1 MVKRYTINSEF
12 VFEDCLVTPSVY
24 EGVLQRFDEFI
35 TPFIAHLHARS
46 HQQKAR
52 DYMRGLLSDTERKN
66 IESISY
72 FHGYDR
78 QRLQIF
84 IGQTDWNDEI
94 ILNKLATQIAD
105 EIGEEDGILIL
116 DPTSF
121 PKKGNESVGVQ
132 RQWCG
137 RLGKTEN
144 CQVATFLA
152 YASRVEFALVD
163 RRLYLP
169 DVWIEDQSRCD
180 KAGIPKQH
188 QVKKTRHQQALE
200 MIDGR
205 GKKLPHKWIAGD
217 DEMGKV
223 PWFRRKLRAQNESY
237 LFAVPS
243 NILIYDIDALG
254 EYDETRA
261 KELQRMFVNVYKKEK
276 NIPSK
281 KWKTIK
287 VRQGHKGWLTVKLA
301 TCRVRAKI
309 ENEVG
314 DEEILIV
321 SKWREDNGKPRCDY
335 YLSWSDEATDL
346 HEYARVIKQAYRI
359 EESFHRAK
367 GECGL
372 ADYQVRNWLG
382 WHHHVALSLLT
393 LWFLTVELMNQKK
406 TYR

>member
-1 MVKRYTINSEF
+1 
-12 VFEDCLVTPSVY
+12 
-24 EGVLQRFDEFI
+24 
-35 TPFIAHLHARS
+35 
-46 HQQKAR
+46 
-52 DYMRGLLSDTERKN
+52 
-66 IESISY
+66 
-72 FHGYDR
+72 
-78 QRLQIF
+78 
-84 IGQTDWNDEI
+84 
-94 ILNKLATQIAD
+94 
-105 EIGEEDGILIL
+105 
-116 DPTSF
+116 
-121 PKKGNESVGVQ
+121 
-132 RQWCG
+132 
-137 RLGKTEN
+137 
-144 CQVATFLA
+144 
-152 YASRVEFALVD
+152 VD

-188 QVKKTRHQQALE
+188 QVKKTRHEQALE
-200 MIDGR
+200 MINGR

-223 PWFRRKLRAQNESY
+223 PWFRRKLRVQNESY

-261 KELQRMFVNVYKKEK
+261 KELQRMFVNVCDWAK

-335 YLSWSDEATDL
+335 YLSWSNEPTDL

-406 TYR
+406 RTDDDTSTSARVQQRHVVE